1 MAARQIL
8 VSGRVQ
14 GVGFRIS
21 LQREARKLG
30 LGGWVR
36 NRSDGTVEAL
46 LQGTPQAVAAL
57 IAWARNGP
65 PGARVTALAD
75 SAAEDEPAH
84 SGFELRPTV

>member
-21 LQREARKLG
+21 LQHEARKLG
-30 LGGWVR
+30 VSGWVR

-57 IAWARNGP
+57 IAWARSGP
-65 PGARVTALAD
+65 QGARVTALAD
-75 SAAEDEPAH
+75 SPAEHEPLH
-84 SGFELRPTV
+84 SGFELRPTA